1 MMMRK
6 SIFSFS
12 IITVLALVLLT
23 AVFVPGVAA
32 GGDTFPPII
41 PLPDNYNAEGVVTGR
56 GPLIYAGS
64 LTGGAIYEA
73 NLRTG
78 EGHILVDGQDGRM
91 AVGMGFDARTNYLF
105 VCDGVGGTATVYDA
119 GSGALVKSYQLADP
133 DGPIPFI
140 NDAIVTTEAVYFT
153 NSFAKEFYRLPL
165 GPGGSLP
172 EQSAVETI
180 PLSENFDFVFAPFEA
195 FNGNG
200 IEASQNGKQ
209 LLIVN
214 MQAGILYRVDPDS
227 GEAIEVDLDGF
238 PLTWGDGLL
247 LNGRTLYVVQN
258 QFDQIAEI
266 QMANDFLSGEV
277 TDVITND
284 AFRVPTTAAKF
295 GSYLYAVNARFGQD
309 QSQDPSFEIVQVKR

>member
-1 MMMRK
+1 MRK
-6 SIFSFS
+6 SVFSFS
-12 IITVLALVLLT
+12 IFTVLEVLLLA

-32 GGDTFPPII
+32 GNDTFPPII

-56 GPLIYAGS
+56 GPVIYAGS
-64 LTGGAIYEA
+64 LAGGAIYEA

-78 EGHILVDGQDGRM
+78 EGDILVEGQEGGM
-91 AVGMGFDARTNYLF
+91 AVGLAFDARTNYLF
-105 VCDGVGGTATVYDA
+105 VCDGIGGTATVYDA
-119 GSGALVKSYQLADP
+119 GNGALVKSYQLADP

-165 GPGGSLP
+165 GPGGSLL

-195 FNGNG
+195 FNSNG

-214 MQAGILYRVDPDS
+214 TQAEILYRVDPHS

-238 PLTWGDGLL
+238 PLTWGDGLV

-258 QFDQIAEI
+258 QFNQIAEI
-266 QMANDFLSGEV
+266 QMADDFLSGEV

-309 QSQDPSFEIVQVKR
+309 QSEDPSFEIVQVKR

>member
-1 MMMRK
+1 MRR
-6 SIFSFS
+6 SVFSFLLFA
-12 IITVLALVLLT
+12 VLAMVIV
-23 AVFVPGVAA
+23 AVVFVPGAA
-32 GGDTFPPII
+32 AEGDTFPPII

-56 GPLIYAGS
+56 GPVIYAGS

-78 EGHILVDGQDGRM
+78 EGDILVAGQDGRM
-91 AVGMGFDARTNYLF
+91 AVGLGFDARSNYLF

-119 GSGALVKSYQLADP
+119 GSGALIKTYQLSDP

-140 NDAIVTTEAVYFT
+140 NDAIVTGEAVYFT

-165 GPGGSLP
+165 GPGGALP

-180 PLSENFDFVFAPFEA
+180 PLSDNFEFVFAPFEA

-227 GEAIEVDLDGF
+227 GEAVEVDLGGF
-238 PLTWGDGLL
+238 ALTWGDGLVL
-247 LNGRTLYVVQN
+247 VGRTLYVVQN
-258 QFDQIAEI
+258 QFNQIAEI

-277 TDVITND
+277 TDVISDD

-309 QSQDPSFEIVQVKR
+309 QSEDPSFEIVQVSR